1 MPLRLTADM
10 IDKSVSNIDKHQC
23 CGCMMCGDACPK
35 GAISFPITKG
45 FWYPS
50 VVDAKCIN
58 CGICNKKCPVLNVNT
73 KREST
78 KVDYYGVKTKN
89 DEVRWHSTS
98 GGFFTELAN
107 YVIERDGLVIGALYD
122 GDNCIVHAV
131 GRDKE
136 DITKLRQSKYA
147 QSNTSGIYIQVKDL
161 LNQNKQVLFCGTPCQ
176 VEALYAFLGN
186 RPENLITMDFICL
199 GICSPWIFRKYLDM
213 LESKYIS
220 KAKRVWFK
228 NKTNGWRAI
237 SNRIDFENGETYLRS
252 GKYDLFMRL
261 FVTDA
266 LSMRSNCENCKFRS
280 IHHISDFTVGDF
292 WGVEKVNPEIDDN
305 KGISALC
312 VNTDKAQNIFS
323 QLKSNLDYFKTDADS
338 IVKHNFSV
346 LAPMKTNPNQDLF
359 MEMVDRK
366 GLIAASYK
374 YSSFNRR
381 LEMDRIITNIK
392 ICIKTLLRR

>member
-23 CGCMMCGDACPK
+23 CGCMMCGDACPRD
-35 GAISFPITKG
+35 AVSFPITKG

-50 VVDAKCIN
+50 VDDAKCIN

-78 KVDYYGVKTKN
+78 EVDYYGVKTKN

-131 GRDKE
+131 GRNKE
-136 DITKLRQSKYA
+136 DIIKLRQSKYA

-161 LNQNKQVLFCGTPCQ
+161 LKQNKQVLFSGTPCQ

-186 RPENLITMDFICL
+186 KPENLITMDFICL

-213 LESKYIS
+213 LESKYNS

-237 SNRIDFENGETYLRS
+237 SNRIDFVNGETYLRS

-312 VNTDKAQNIFS
+312 VNTDRARNIFS

-359 MEMVDRK
+359 MEMVERK

-374 YSSFNRR
+374 YSSFNRH
-381 LEMDRIITNIK
+381 LEMVRMLTNIK
-392 ICIKTLLRR
+392 ICIKKILRK